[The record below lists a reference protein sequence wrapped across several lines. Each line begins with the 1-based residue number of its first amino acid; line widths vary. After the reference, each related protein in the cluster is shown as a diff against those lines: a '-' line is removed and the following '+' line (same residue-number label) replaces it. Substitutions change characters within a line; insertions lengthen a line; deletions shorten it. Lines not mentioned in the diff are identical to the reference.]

1 MSSPLLT
8 PPPQVKRLSASAS
21 LRGRLGR
28 ATSSSVWRRWIE
40 PGLTVLAVLVVW
52 ELLARGGLVAEN
64 ALPGVGQIVRALV
77 KDLGNPELWS
87 GIGVSVGLWLIG
99 MAVVAVVTLPLG
111 LLLGV
116 VRPLY
121 EASHVTV
128 EFVRTIPSV
137 AALPILVFVYGVSPQ
152 LTVALVI
159 LSAAWPLLIQTM
171 TGAHDIDP
179 IAIETARIYGL
190 SRWRVFWQVVFPSAL
205 PSMVTGLK
213 LAANHGLVIA
223 IAASLVVGGSGLG
236 ALIGLA
242 GQGGDAS
249 LLYARVVVAGALG
262 LAVSAL
268 TAAMER
274 YLLRWHPS
282 QREAQ

>member
-1 MSSPLLT
+1 M
-8 PPPQVKRLSASAS
+8 
-21 LRGRLGR
+21 
-28 ATSSSVWRRWIE
+28 
-40 PGLTVLAVLVVW
+40 TVLAVLVLW
-52 ELLARGGLVAEN
+52 DCLARGGLVTGD
-64 ALPGVGQIVRALV
+64 ALPGVGQIFRALV
-77 KDLGNPELWS
+77 EDLDNPELWS

-171 TGAHDIDP
+171 TGAHDVDP

-190 SRWRVFWQVVFPSAL
+190 SRWRVFWQVTFPSAL

-249 LLYARVVVAGALG
+249 LLYARVLVAGVLG
-262 LAVSAL
+262 LAVSVL
-268 TAAMER
+268 TATLER